1 MLALQ
6 GDQGRVVKV
15 YHSPCDQAKQQKLVA
30 MVQMRSSA
38 LEAVSAWPIDLVWDQ
53 QGRCVGF
60 VMPRVDGVGV
70 VDRLSHPAERRKSF
84 PEVDYLFIATVAKNL
99 MAAAS
104 ALHAAGV
111 VIGDVNESNIVV
123 RKDGTVSFVDADSF
137 QVVRGGSTFYCEV
150 GKDLFTPPELQGRS
164 FRGVLRSPSHDV
176 FGLAVL
182 VFQLLMHGRHPFHGR
197 SLDGRDR
204 TTSESIQQGAYA
216 YGRAGHQIAQPPLGT
231 LPIAAFGELSGLFER
246 AFGRS
251 VRPTASDWMY
261 ALQRFCGG
269 LSPCGRNRRH
279 ARLPGQSVCELC
291 KLQRDPLPS
300 LAVASHGPPVE
311 IASVGDLIAAVSRIS
326 APPSLAAI
334 CAEPEVSASERQLA
348 SAPALVTD
356 SEYQRLLSGKG
367 GAGPGAALLGVGG
380 ALLVGAIGLAFPL
393 ALCAAIPMLVSACG
407 AFAAAI
413 RTRRRSKQL
422 MPAVISFEA
431 KLGSAKDALAELVK
445 AESQALRTE
454 TQLRPKAVGDLH
466 TLQRAAQRIQQQSN
480 ELERL
485 EREGPARY
493 LREWRRDQLD
503 NFIIADGKIAGIGT
517 ERSRVLA
524 SHGVETAA
532 DVQESAI
539 MALSGFGPGLTRKLM
554 EWRREC
560 ERVVDRM
567 RAPPMPAQYL
577 DRIRSEHALQLND
590 AIASVRAGLRNYQE
604 SARAIEE
611 DLRSKSSAIANAR
624 RRFRAAKRAMT

>member
-1 MLALQ
+1 VLALQ